1 MPACAFFG
9 EKASARR
16 CASDAQR
23 GLGEAGFWGV
33 ALRLLRGSRSLR
45 WAWQGFGAVARR
57 GFVTVSMGFWRIGTG
72 RGIAAR
78 PHLDRHYLS
87 EFLLVV
93 FLGGTWL
100 VLILIASMLNPK
112 YEMGVGE
119 NGSSIGGNDGWRIR
133 MLRVAEMQQNAAPR
147 LRMPNTQMIGK
158 LQVRVAHRC
167 ASMRLARRGKTAR
180 RSPEGECEC
189 REKDR

>member
-45 WAWQGFGAVARR
+45 WAWEGFGAVARR
-57 GFVTVSMGFWRIGTG
+57 GFATVSMGFWRIGTG

-93 FLGGTWL
+93 FLLKKWW
-100 VLILIASMLNPK
+100 
-112 YEMGVGE
+112 GVSAGA
-119 NGSSIGGNDGWRIR
+119 RC
-133 MLRVAEMQQNAAPR
+133 
-147 LRMPNTQMIGK
+147 
-158 LQVRVAHRC
+158 RC
-167 ASMRLARRGKTAR
+167 AYLRWELAKTVRLLAGKSRGRRVLLRQQCDGTGCIRVRIAVGIALRLVGAYPSRARKATN
-180 RSPEGECEC
+180 
-189 REKDR
+189 